1 MFNLKDVEVAPE
13 SELIVAHLNDL
24 PPGVRDQTPDSES
37 RSGAAP
43 RLVGYDVSLPELT
56 DSESSEVREAMGR
69 QNLDRFGQVI
79 GVAQHAAHVIQRGL
93 DVLPVGIVDITDQV
107 ERNSGRSVQLFRRS
121 ESSSAAS
128 VGVQVGSYH
137 GPGQIRTD
145 GGIILNTIPR
155 VEDRIALSRTL
166 GAIRGGIGM
175 MSAGVDSAHYVSVLD
190 TLARYNATLHTDTH
204 RILCSFSTR
213 ILAARQLVDGAMDEL
228 NQLISGLYIDSG
240 YSSDPWRFA
249 GPVNPELLFTHSLNP
264 ALDRLIMSNRE
275 SSRPNQDSASTAADG
290 GMDIISGGSVVHVDG
305 AAVRLMDRR
314 MESPVPTM
322 APGSSNAPVSTQ
334 HQVDHGETDS
344 KTADSDREIN
354 DLLKSSS
361 GADAAESM
369 DQGKADDEG
378 LLADYGVS
386 DQSLPAL
393 ESMDVIEISPEA
405 PKIKEGI
412 KCRVQIK
419 KLNPAHIPDFLK
431 GASGA
436 KEPKRITSRRN
447 ESDADN
453 LRQDTD
459 EDVAQVSSLEIDD
472 ASSNVG
478 GPDQA
483 NRDLNESTDDVYEML
498 GTVVGIVSKGNAK
511 APPSTR
517 PLGARPKLKNTKKNP
532 LTLEVTPLDPSRA
545 PKRDMKKGP
554 ASRLSAA
561 NDCFDEVQEVSKE
574 VGPTS
579 PGPSTSS
586 GSGKGDGRKVN
597 TGKTSQHPS
606 SRPARLADSAPVANK
621 RKRNAKLSGGDSDT
635 DEGKK
640 TQHNSITENYV
651 LFSLAGMRSST
662 PVRPI
667 RQRQRKVTDF
677 MSSTQSGQDSSD
689 SSAPAPK
696 GPRGGKGRTAKKLP
710 SDQDSS
716 DDGAPKPDA
725 PKSGRRYNPRKG
737 ENSKADCHAVDK
749 PYRCGY
755 CK

>member
-13 SELIVAHLNDL
+13 PEIIVAHLTDL

-37 RSGAAP
+37 RSGAPP

-56 DSESSEVREAMGR
+56 DSESSEIREAMGR
-69 QNLDRFGQVI
+69 IQNLDRFGQVI
-79 GVAQHAAHVIQRGL
+79 GVAQHAAHVVQRGL

-107 ERNSGRSVQLFRRS
+107 ERNNGRSFQMFRRS

-190 TLARYNATLHTDTH
+190 TLARYSATLHTDTH

-264 ALDRLIMSNRE
+264 AMDRLIMSNRE
-275 SSRPNQDSASTAADG
+275 SSRPNQDSASVTADG
-290 GMDIISGGSVVHVDG
+290 GMDVSSGGSVVHVDG

-314 MESPVPTM
+314 MASPVPTM

-334 HQVDHGETDS
+334 HQVDHGES
-344 KTADSDREIN
+344 GNKTADEDEELN

-361 GADAAESM
+361 GADTAESM

-378 LLADYGVS
+378 LLADDGVP

-412 KCRVQIK
+412 ECRVQVK

-436 KEPKRITSRRN
+436 KGPKRITGRRI

-483 NRDLNESTDDVYEML
+483 NRDMNETADDVYEML
-498 GTVVGIVSKGNAK
+498 GTVVGFVSKGNAK
-511 APPSTR
+511 APSSTR
-517 PLGARPKLKNTKKNP
+517 SLGARPKLQNTKKKP
-532 LTLEVTPLDPSRA
+532 LTVEITPLDPSRA
-545 PKRDMKKGP
+545 AKRDMKKGP

-561 NDCFDEVQEVSKE
+561 NDCLDEVQEVSKE

-606 SRPARLADSAPVANK
+606 CRPARPADSAPVANK
-621 RKRNAKLSGGDSDT
+621 RKRNTKFSGGDSDT

-640 TQHNSITENYV
+640 TQHNSISENYV

-662 PVRPI
+662 PVRP
-667 RQRQRKVTDF
+667 QRQKKVTDF

-689 SSAPAPK
+689 SSASVPM

-725 PKSGRRYNPRKG
+725 PKPSRRYNPRKG
-737 ENSKADCHAVDK
+737 EHSKADCHALDK

>member
-13 SELIVAHLNDL
+13 SELIVAHVNDL
-24 PPGVRDQTPDSES
+24 PAGVRDQTPDSES
-37 RSGAAP
+37 RSGAVP
-43 RLVGYDVSLPELT
+43 RLVGYDVALPELT

-107 ERNSGRSVQLFRRS
+107 ERNNGRSFQLFRRS

-128 VGVQVGSYH
+128 VGVQVGSYY

-190 TLARYNATLHTDTH
+190 TLARYSATFHADTH

-213 ILAARQLVDGAMDEL
+213 IIAARQLVDGAMDEL

-249 GPVNPELLFTHSLNP
+249 GPVNPELLFTHSSNP
-264 ALDRLIMSNRE
+264 AGDRLIMSNRE
-275 SSRPNQDSASTAADG
+275 SSRPNQDSASTTADG
-290 GMDIISGGSVVHVDG
+290 GMDISSGGSVVHVDG

-314 MESPVPTM
+314 MGSPLPAM

-334 HQVDHGETDS
+334 HQVDHGESDN
-344 KTADSDREIN
+344 KTADSSGELN

-361 GADAAESM
+361 GDDAAESM

-386 DQSLPAL
+386 DQSLPPL

-412 KCRVQIK
+412 ECRVKIK

-431 GASGA
+431 GTSGA
-436 KEPKRITSRRN
+436 KEPKRITGRRN
-447 ESDADN
+447 ESDANN

-517 PLGARPKLKNTKKNP
+517 PLGARPKLKNTKRNP
-532 LTLEVTPLDPSRA
+532 LTLEITPLDPSRA

-554 ASRLSAA
+554 ASRPSVA
-561 NDCFDEVQEVSKE
+561 NDSSDEVQEVPKE
-574 VGPTS
+574 VSSDEVQEVPKEVSPTS

-586 GSGKGDGRKVN
+586 GSGKGDDRKVN

-606 SRPARLADSAPVANK
+606 SRPARPADSAPVANK
-621 RKRNAKLSGGDSDT
+621 RKRNTKFSGGDSDT

-640 TQHNSITENYV
+640 TQHNS
-651 LFSLAGMRSST
+651 
-662 PVRPI
+662 
-667 RQRQRKVTDF
+667 
-677 MSSTQSGQDSSD
+677 
-689 SSAPAPK
+689 
-696 GPRGGKGRTAKKLP
+696 KK
-710 SDQDSS
+710 
-716 DDGAPKPDA
+716 
-725 PKSGRRYNPRKG
+725 
-737 ENSKADCHAVDK
+737 
-749 PYRCGY
+749 
-755 CK
+755 